1 MTKKSVLA
9 SFAIAVFAT
18 PVFLGGCQLIEPQQH
33 REDART
39 ATESPKP
46 HIESMSSLYEAARKE
61 GDVFVM
67 AFDPRDVNWMNA
79 AFNEAFPGIRL
90 HITSSLEHLPIII
103 GDVESSH
110 PGIDVVLTSLME
122 GNALNDG
129 GHLAPN
135 DWTVF
140 GVPANRIALDG
151 KFSYTN
157 NIVYT
162 IAYDERRAGKNAHVA
177 PNDPSKTNPIPATW
191 SELLKPDYRGKL
203 SSNPF
208 VIARIAAGLGL
219 SWGAAEAKRYAHEL
233 SENQDMIDQFGD
245 ARAYFLGES
254 APRVYYVG
262 MASTVT
268 EQWEKQGLGARYV
281 VPEPVIMEQQ
291 GTAVL
296 STAPHPAA
304 AKLLAGWLASE
315 QGRNIRHREA
325 QSSDLTS
332 NSDDPLA
339 RELRARNVE
348 IVYDTPETT
357 GARAK
362 LTKEV
367 KPIFADNGPLLNLR
381 LNLRKSADQPR

>member
-1 MTKKSVLA
+1 MTNKSVLA
-9 SFAIAVFAT
+9 SFVMAVVAAQ
-18 PVFLGGCQLIEPQQH
+18 VFLSSCQLIYPQQNKD
-33 REDART
+33 DAQA

-46 HIESMSSLYEAARKE
+46 HIESMSSLYEAALKE
-61 GDVFVM
+61 REVFIM
-67 AFDPRDVNWMNA
+67 AFDSRDVNWMNV

-90 HITSSLEHLPIII
+90 HVASSLGHLPIII
-103 GDVESSH
+103 GDVESNH
-110 PGIDVVLTSLME
+110 PSLDVVLTSLME

-140 GVPANRIALDG
+140 GVPANRIGLDG
-151 KFSYTN
+151 KFAYTN
-157 NIVYT
+157 NFVFT
-162 IAYDERRAGKNAHVA
+162 IAYDKRRVGKNARVA
-177 PNDPSKTNPIPATW
+177 PGDPSRTNPIPATW

-208 VIARIAAGLGL
+208 VIARIVAGLGL
-219 SWGAAEAKRYAHEL
+219 SWGATEAKRYAQAL
-233 SENQDMIDQFGD
+233 SENQDMLDQFGD

-268 EQWEKQGLGARYV
+268 EQWVKQGLPAGYAA
-281 VPEPVIMEQQ
+281 PEPVIMEQQ

-296 STAPHPAA
+296 ATAPHPAA

-315 QGRNIRHREA
+315 QGRKIRHREA

-332 NSDDPLA
+332 DSDDPLA

-362 LTKEV
+362 LTEEV
-367 KPIFADNGPLLNLR
+367 KPIFADNGP
-381 LNLRKSADQPR
+381 